1 MKFPDI
7 QLKHGLIAIAMM
19 TSAPWAHAVC
29 YKVTGIGT
37 LTQHIPQ
44 EVANMGFTASPWGG
58 VFNSAAA
65 RIQFGVI
72 SIGTGTISLAPP
84 GTVLASANLNF
95 LDSALSTPYAANQIV
110 FKCAVEDAG
119 SLYEMYALQG
129 DSTFYGEYAVNDVE
143 DGYATPAANIAYRI
157 TNTKT
162 GQRYIN
168 TWRERKLDST
178 DYITMGSYIYIPA
191 SMFGNAIFELI
202 KTNDN
207 GSGAIASRNAFN
219 NIASPQG
226 FVALKGPGMNTNL
239 VVSAAAKAAPP
250 SPLNTSAVWSMKNG
264 STTVIYGN
272 TCKVKDFDQTVKLPP
287 ISVSELSSGNTSTN
301 TFNVSLECDN
311 GALSG
316 TDTNFAKPPVAM
328 GFLVTQASAL
338 SYAQSLGL
346 KNSSGGI
353 SHLLDDNY
361 GVSGVASGVGIRI
374 YSLSGSGPHSVLNLL
389 SSNGT
394 TGTGNAAGW
403 YGFTALLDDQ
413 SGTVSSGGKT
423 YGGAFLA
430 SLEHLPGQSIT
441 AGSVSAQAQIFVS
454 LQ

>member
-1 MKFPDI
+1 MKCTPYR
-7 QLKHGLIAIAMM
+7 AIPLFM
-19 TSAPWAHAVC
+19 
-29 YKVTGIGT
+29 
-37 LTQHIPQ
+37 
-44 EVANMGFTASPWGG
+44 ANM
-58 VFNSAAA
+58 
-65 RIQFGVI
+65 R
-72 SIGTGTISLAPP
+72 
-84 GTVLASANLNF
+84 
-95 LDSALSTPYAANQIV
+95 
-110 FKCAVEDAG
+110 
-119 SLYEMYALQG
+119 
-129 DSTFYGEYAVNDVE
+129 VNDVE
-143 DGYATPAANIAYRI
+143 DGFATPAANIAYRI

-162 GQRYIN
+162 GQRYIS

-178 DYITMGSYIYIPA
+178 DYITEGSYIYIPA

-226 FVALKGPGMNTNL
+226 FVALKGPGMNTDL
-239 VVSAAAKAAPP
+239 VSGGEAKPP
-250 SPLNTSAVWSMKNG
+250 ASPFNTSAVWSMRNG

-272 TCKVKDFDQTVKLPP
+272 TCKVKDFDQTVNLPP

-301 TFNVSLECDN
+301 TFNVSLECDD